1 MDNDIQDYTTP
12 ELPQVAI
19 FRITTIPG
27 VGSLCREPL
36 PCHKLTMP
44 SERPVDLRGLSAPEE
59 LSLPLAKDRNVR
71 DTAFSELPRA
81 TVLSAPEQPAPPFR
95 AHHDASDGASSE
107 LPRVPVDD
115 VDGNEKITDPFR
127 SRTRTV
133 SIKRPR
139 RANFTA
145 VDGSPPSRHRVFR
158 ITTFPGVGSL
168 CRELLPGH
176 KLTMPSERP
185 VDLAWIKRPRR
196 AKFTAGEGSL
206 SAPEQ
211 PAPPFRVHHDPSDG
225 DSSELPEFRDSFL
238 CRIFRITTFPGVGSL
253 CREPLP
259 CHKLTMPS
267 ERPVDLRGLSA
278 PEELSLPLA
287 KDRNVRDTAFSELP
301 RATVLSA
308 PEQPAPPF
316 RVHHDPSDG
325 DSSEL
330 PRVPVDDVDGN
341 EKITDPF
348 RSRTRTV
355 SIKRPRRANFTAVDG
370 SPPSRRQIFR
380 ITTFPG
386 VGSLCRE
393 LLPCHKL
400 TMPSE
405 RPVDLRGLSAPE
417 ELSYRWRRIVISVPG
432 VYWHLQNYH
441 IPGVGSL
448 CREPLP
454 CHKLTMPSERP
465 VDLRGLSAPEE
476 LSLPL
481 AKDHNYETPHLQNY
495 LELQLSVPEQPAPPF
510 RVHHDP
516 SDGDS
521 SELPRVPVDDV
532 DGNEKITDPFRS
544 RTRTVSIKRPRRANF
559 TAVDGSPPSR
569 RQIFR
574 ITTFPGVG
582 SLCREPLPCHKLTMP
597 SERPVDLR
605 GLSAP
610 EELSLP
616 LAKDR
621 NARDTAS
628 SELPRA
634 TVSMT
639 STEMKKSPTHRRE
652 EEGSIKRPRR
662 ANFTAV
668 DGSPP
673 SRRQIFR
680 ITTIP
685 GVGSLCREPLPCH
698 KLTMPSERPVDLRG
712 LSAPEELSLPL
723 AKDHNLRDTASSEL
737 PRATVLSVPEQPA
750 PPFRVHHDPSDGD
763 SSELPRV
770 PVDDV
775 DGNEKIIDPFRSRTR
790 TVSIKRP
797 RRANFTAVDGSP
809 PSRRQIFRITTF
821 PGVGSLCREL
831 LPCHKLTMPSE
842 RPVDLRGLS
851 APEEL
856 SLPLAKDR
864 DL

>member
-59 LSLPLAKDRNVR
+59 LSLPLAKDHNLR
-71 DTAFSELPRA
+71 DTASSELPRA
-81 TVLSAPEQPAPPFR
+81 TVLSVPEQPAPPFR
-95 AHHDASDGASSE
+95 VHHDPSDGDSSE

-185 VDLAWIKRPRR
+185 VDL
-196 AKFTAGEGSL
+196 
-206 SAPEQ
+206 
-211 PAPPFRVHHDPSDG
+211 
-225 DSSELPEFRDSFL
+225 
-238 CRIFRITTFPGVGSL
+238 
-253 CREPLP
+253 
-259 CHKLTMPS
+259 
-267 ERPVDLRGLSA
+267 RGLSA

-287 KDRNVRDTAFSELP
+287 KDRNARDTASSELP
-301 RATVLSA
+301 RA
-308 PEQPAPPF
+308 
-316 RVHHDPSDG
+316 
-325 DSSEL
+325 
-330 PRVPVDDVDGN
+330 
-341 EKITDPF
+341 
-348 RSRTRTV
+348 
-355 SIKRPRRANFTAVDG
+355 AV
-370 SPPSRRQIFR
+370 
-380 ITTFPG
+380 
-386 VGSLCRE
+386 
-393 LLPCHKL
+393 
-400 TMPSE
+400 
-405 RPVDLRGLSAPE
+405 
-417 ELSYRWRRIVISVPG
+417 
-432 VYWHLQNYH
+432 
-441 IPGVGSL
+441 
-448 CREPLP
+448 
-454 CHKLTMPSERP
+454 
-465 VDLRGLSAPEE
+465 
-476 LSLPL
+476 
-481 AKDHNYETPHLQNY
+481 
-495 LELQLSVPEQPAPPF
+495 LSVPEQPAPPF
-510 RVHHDP
+510 RAHHDA
-516 SDGDS
+516 SDGAS

-610 EELSLP
+610 EELSL
-616 LAKDR
+616 R
-621 NARDTAS
+621 
-628 SELPRA
+628 
-634 TVSMT
+634 
-639 STEMKKSPTHRRE
+639 
-652 EEGSIKRPRR
+652 
-662 ANFTAV
+662 
-668 DGSPP
+668 
-673 SRRQIFR
+673 
-680 ITTIP
+680 
-685 GVGSLCREPLPCH
+685 
-698 KLTMPSERPVDLRG
+698 
-712 LSAPEELSLPL
+712 L

-856 SLPLAKDR
+856 SLPLAKNR